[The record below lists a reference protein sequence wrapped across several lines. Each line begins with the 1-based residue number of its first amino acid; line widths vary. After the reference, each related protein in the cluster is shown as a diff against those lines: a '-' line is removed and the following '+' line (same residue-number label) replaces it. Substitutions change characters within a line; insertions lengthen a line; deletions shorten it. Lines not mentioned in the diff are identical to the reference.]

1 MDIYSEILA
10 KDYNVDEYGE
20 IINGELT
27 YKTISNKLL
36 AKGDCLIGW
45 SNESGL
51 HYDILFMYQTTFAG
65 ANIQGGIRPTDLFIS
80 IMRKGAFGFEINNQE
95 KRPEYIAEKLFIHN
109 EFTAKK
115 LAELINGVIKQIKE
129 QTK

>member
-10 KDYNVDEYGE
+10 EDYNVDEYGE

-36 AKGDCLIGW
+36 VKGDCLIGW

-51 HYDILFMYQTTFAG
+51 HFDILFMYQTTFAG

-80 IMRKGAFGFEINNQE
+80 VMRIGSFGFQIDNH
-95 KRPEYIAEKLFIHN
+95 KSPKYIAEKLSIYGKS
-109 EFTAKK
+109 TAEK
-115 LAELINGVIKQIKE
+115 LTELINGVIGQMIKQEK
-129 QTK
+129 K